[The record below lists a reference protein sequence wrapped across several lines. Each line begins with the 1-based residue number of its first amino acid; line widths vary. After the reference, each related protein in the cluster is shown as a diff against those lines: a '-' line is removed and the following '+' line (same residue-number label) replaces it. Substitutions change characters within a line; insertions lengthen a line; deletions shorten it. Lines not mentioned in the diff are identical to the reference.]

1 VSTSPKFDL
10 RSEDKISF
18 NSQIPW
24 LAALDK
30 DNSSISP
37 GLGDRNRIKSPRS
50 ESSSS
55 LESDALVQSKDD
67 DHYTP
72 FALSPSRMKPN
83 SKTFEFSKSETESR
97 SPNHGKKSPSKIV
110 F

>member
-1 VSTSPKFDL
+1 M
-10 RSEDKISF
+10 SF

-24 LAALDK
+24 LAGYDR
-30 DNSSISP
+30 DNNSSLSP
-37 GLGDRNRIKSPRS
+37 GLGDRHRVKSPRS
-50 ESSSS
+50 DSISSSSS

-67 DHYTP
+67 DHYKP

-97 SPNHGKKSPSKIV
+97 SPNHGKKWSN
-110 F
+110 